1 MKFLTITTM
10 VACLVLSACVSVPKS
25 NQPPALTVNAKG
37 VPSHYKV
44 QKGDTV
50 SSIAKRYE
58 LNWREVANLNRL
70 DSNHTIQSGQWL
82 TLWKVDTTTKK
93 APMPVTQPLVVQQPS
108 AQAVSTLATP
118 VPAPIAPT
126 AMTDVVPPAMPV
138 RPRFVPP
145 VPQDSTVVRHFG
157 MANNANVKSEGVWFR
172 SEENAPVVAVADGRV
187 SFVDE
192 SSANGIFIHI
202 RHADG
207 VVSEYRFVKKL
218 KVEPNQVVKA
228 GQQIASTRKANSGSV
243 ITEFR
248 LSRHGVYIDPMMVLL
263 K

>member
-1 MKFLTITTM
+1 MKFLTITT
-10 VACLVLSACVSVPKS
+10 VAMCLALSACVSVPKS

-50 SSIAKRYE
+50 SSIATRYG
-58 LNWREVANLNRL
+58 LNWREVAKLNDL
-70 DSNHTIQSGQWL
+70 DAKYTIHTGQWL
-82 TLWKVDTTTKK
+82 TLWQAPTTTKQT
-93 APMPVTQPLVVQQPS
+93 PTPVTQPLVMQKPS
-108 AQAVSTLATP
+108 TP
-118 VPAPIAPT
+118 VQTTQAT
-126 AMTDVVPPAMPV
+126 PV

-157 MANNANVKSEGVWFR
+157 TTNSANVKSEGVWFR

-187 SFVDE
+187 SFIDE

-218 KVEPNQVVKA
+218 KVEPNQTVKA
-228 GQQIASTRKANSGSV
+228 GQQIASTRKTSSGSV

-248 LSRHGVYIDPMMVLL
+248 LSRHGVYIDPMLVLL